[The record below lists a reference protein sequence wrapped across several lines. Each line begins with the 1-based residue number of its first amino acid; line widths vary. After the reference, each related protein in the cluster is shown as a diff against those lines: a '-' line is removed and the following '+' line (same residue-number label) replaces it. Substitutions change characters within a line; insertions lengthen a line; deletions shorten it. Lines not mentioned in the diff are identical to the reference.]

1 MTSMRRIWA
10 AALLAGALW
19 LSGCQALPPVQP
31 WEKGFL
37 ARPAMKL
44 DGAKLEGS
52 FADHVYTSK
61 EAGLPG
67 RGVGAGGCGCN

>member
-1 MTSMRRIWA
+1 MGGA
-10 AALLAGALW
+10 LAGVLVLLA
-19 LSGCQALPPVQP
+19 GCQALQPVQP

-37 ARPAMKL
+37 AKPEMKL
-44 DGAKLEGS
+44 DAAKLEGS

>member
-1 MTSMRRIWA
+1 MKRLLRR
-10 AALLAGALW
+10 AALLPATAALAA
-19 LSGCQALPPVQP
+19 CQALPPVQP
-31 WEKGFL
+31 WDKGVL
-37 ARPAMKL
+37 AQPAMRM
-44 DGAKLEGS
+44 DAARLEGS